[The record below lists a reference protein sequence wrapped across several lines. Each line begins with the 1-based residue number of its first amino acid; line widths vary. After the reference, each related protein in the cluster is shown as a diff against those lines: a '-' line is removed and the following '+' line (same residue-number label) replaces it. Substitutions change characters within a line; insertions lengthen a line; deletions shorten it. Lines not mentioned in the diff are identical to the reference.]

1 MIGFQN
7 NEKIIQSIG
16 SLNLQKEEKQIEKLM
31 RKKFL

>member
-1 MIGFQN
+1 MIGFQK

-16 SLNLQKEEKQIEKLM
+16 SLKLQKEEKQIEKLM